1 MRYTSIVLFLF
12 SLCSFAQAFS
22 DTKHEDKVELIISD
36 TKKAEGSWGKEADE
50 VEAFQDVK
58 IFDDLSEENTKV
70 RLEEAR
76 DFFNSSLA
84 IYKATEK
91 SIKEKKELHIKE
103 KETNTQD
110 KFEWQKKAR
119 ESSLEKDFKRMS
131 LEGRKKAVMELV
143 KAMNAL
149 DKIENPDAITSPVF
163 IDLKASIYREYIKH
177 QFRLKNYNQSSEVL
191 EMYVALGTQYEKE
204 AEPHKLLAMCY
215 ESQEK
220 QTSKYKKETVASEY
234 RMLKNCHLLRFADL
248 AYGIESNQF
257 KRIEKKTIKYNPIAP
272 NAATGKDYVIAC
284 GFVKKDKEAK
294 DASAAKEAKKEPA
307 KEEAKEVKKK

>member
-1 MRYTSIVLFLF
+1 MRHTLVILILFLTF
-12 SLCSFAQAFS
+12 GINLFADSKQ
-22 DTKHEDKVELIISD
+22 EDKVELIISD
-36 TKKAEGSWGKEADE
+36 PKKAEGSWGKEADE

-58 IFDDLSEENTKV
+58 IFDDLSEENTKH

-84 IYKATEK
+84 VYKATEK
-91 SIKEKKELHIKE
+91 AIKEKKELHIKE
-103 KETNTQD
+103 KESNQQD

-119 ESSLEKDFKRMS
+119 ESTLDKEYKRMS
-131 LEGRKKAVMELV
+131 LEGRKKAVIELV

-191 EMYVALGTQYEKE
+191 EMYIALGEQYEKE

-215 ESQEK
+215 ESQKK
-220 QTSKYKKETVASEY
+220 QTSRYKKDSVSNEY
-234 RMLKNCHLLRFADL
+234 KMLKNCHLLRFADL
-248 AYGIESNQF
+248 AYGVESNQF
-257 KRIEKKTIKYNPIAP
+257 KRIEKKTVKFNPTVP
-272 NAATGKDYVIAC
+272 NAMTGKDYAIAC
-284 GFVKKDKEAK
+284 GFLKKDGNKE
-294 DASAAKEAKKEPA
+294 SKEDKKE
-307 KEEAKEVKKK
+307 VLLKKDEIKDTSKK

>member
-1 MRYTSIVLFLF
+1 MRHTFLF
-12 SLCSFAQAFS
+12 VLIVTCSPISFLLAE
-22 DTKHEDKVELIISD
+22 TNKEDKVELIISD
-36 TKKAEGSWGKEADE
+36 PKKAEGSWGKDADE

-91 SIKEKKELHIKE
+91 SIKEKKELLAKE

-119 ESSLEKDFKRMS
+119 DSTMEKEFKRMS
-131 LEGRKKAVMELV
+131 LEGRKKSVIELV

-177 QFRLKNYNQSSEVL
+177 QFRLKNY
-191 EMYVALGTQYEKE
+191 
-204 AEPHKLLAMCY
+204 
-215 ESQEK
+215 
-220 QTSKYKKETVASEY
+220 
-234 RMLKNCHLLRFADL
+234 R
-248 AYGIESNQF
+248 
-257 KRIEKKTIKYNPIAP
+257 
-272 NAATGKDYVIAC
+272 
-284 GFVKKDKEAK
+284 
-294 DASAAKEAKKEPA
+294 
-307 KEEAKEVKKK
+307 

>member
-1 MRYTSIVLFLF
+1 MKYTSFLLLFTLSYGSFLF
-12 SLCSFAQAFS
+12 A
-22 DTKHEDKVELIISD
+22 DTNKEDKVELIISD
-36 TKKAEGSWGKEADE
+36 PK
-50 VEAFQDVK
+50 
-58 IFDDLSEENTKV
+58 
-70 RLEEAR
+70 
-76 DFFNSSLA
+76 NSSLA

-91 SIKEKKELHIKE
+91 SIKEKKELLAKE

-119 ESSLEKDFKRMS
+119 ENTMDKEFKRMS
-131 LEGRKKAVMELV
+131 LEGRKKSVIELV

-191 EMYVALGTQYEKE
+191 EMYIALGDQYEKE

-220 QTSKYKKETVASEY
+220 QASKYKKESVSTEY
-234 RMLKNCHLLRFADL
+234 RTLKNCHLLRFADL
-248 AYGIESNQF
+248 AYGMESNQF
-257 KRIEKKTIKYNPIAP
+257 KRIEKKTIKYNPIAT
-272 NAATGKDYVIAC
+272 NSNSGKDYIAAC
-284 GFVKKDKEAK
+284 GFVKKESEAK
-294 DASAAKEAKKEPA
+294 DLKEKEDKKETLLKKDNF
-307 KEEAKEVKKK
+307 KEKKN

>member
-1 MRYTSIVLFLF
+1 MKYTSFLLLFTLSYGSFLF
-12 SLCSFAQAFS
+12 A
-22 DTKHEDKVELIISD
+22 DTNKEDKVELIISD
-36 TKKAEGSWGKEADE
+36 PKKAEGSWGKEADE

-76 DFFNSSLA
+76 DYFNSSLA

-91 SIKEKKELHIKE
+91 SIKEKKELLAKE

-119 ESSLEKDFKRMS
+119 ENTMDKEFKRMS
-131 LEGRKKAVMELV
+131 LEGRKKSVIELV

-191 EMYVALGTQYEKE
+191 EMYIALGDQYEKE

-220 QTSKYKKETVASEY
+220 QASKYKKESVSTEY
-234 RMLKNCHLLRFADL
+234 RTLKNCHLLRFADL
-248 AYGIESNQF
+248 AYGMESNQF
-257 KRIEKKTIKYNPIAP
+257 KRIEKKTIKYNPIAT
-272 NAATGKDYVIAC
+272 NSNSGKDYIAAC
-284 GFVKKDKEAK
+284 GFVKKESEAK
-294 DASAAKEAKKEPA
+294 DLKEKEDKKETLLKKDNF
-307 KEEAKEVKKK
+307 KEKKN

>member
-1 MRYTSIVLFLF
+1 MKYTSFLLLFTLSYGSFLF
-12 SLCSFAQAFS
+12 A
-22 DTKHEDKVELIISD
+22 DTNKEDKVELIISD
-36 TKKAEGSWGKEADE
+36 PKKAEGSWGKEADE

-76 DFFNSSLA
+76 DYFNSSLA

-91 SIKEKKELHIKE
+91 SIKEKKELLAKE

-119 ESSLEKDFKRMS
+119 ENTMDKEFKRMS
-131 LEGRKKAVMELV
+131 LEGRKKSVIELV

-191 EMYVALGTQYEKE
+191 EMYIALGDQYEK
-204 AEPHKLLAMCY
+204 EPHKLLAMCY

-220 QTSKYKKETVASEY
+220 QASKYKKESVSTEY
-234 RMLKNCHLLRFADL
+234 RTLKNCHLLRFADL
-248 AYGIESNQF
+248 AYGMESNQF
-257 KRIEKKTIKYNPIAP
+257 KRIEKKTIKYNPIAT
-272 NAATGKDYVIAC
+272 NSNSGKDYIAAC
-284 GFVKKDKEAK
+284 GFVKKESEAK
-294 DASAAKEAKKEPA
+294 DLKEKEDKKETLLKKDNF
-307 KEEAKEVKKK
+307 KEKKN

>member
-1 MRYTSIVLFLF
+1 MRHTFIILLFFTVNSIAPLF
-12 SLCSFAQAFS
+12 ADAKQ
-22 DTKHEDKVELIISD
+22 EDKVELIISD
-36 TKKAEGSWGKEADE
+36 PKKAEGSWGKEADE

-58 IFDDLSEENTKV
+58 IFDDLSEENTKT

-91 SIKEKKELHIKE
+91 TIKEKKEIHAKE
-103 KETNTQD
+103 KETSTQD

-119 ESSLEKDFKRMS
+119 ESTLDKEYKRMS
-131 LEGRKKAVMELV
+131 LEGRKKSVIELV

-163 IDLKASIYREYIKH
+163 IDLKANIYREYIKH
-177 QFRLKNYNQSSEVL
+177 QFRLKNYNQAGEVL
-191 EMYVALGTQYEKE
+191 EMYIALGDQYEKE

-220 QTSKYKKETVASEY
+220 QTSRYKKESVSSEY
-234 RMLKNCHLLRFADL
+234 KMLKNCHLLRFADL
-248 AYGIESNQF
+248 AYGLESNQF
-257 KRIEKKTIKYNPIAP
+257 KRIEKKTVKFNPIVP
-272 NAATGKDYVIAC
+272 NAATGKDYAAAC
-284 GFVKKDKEAK
+284 GFVKK
-294 DASAAKEAKKEPA
+294 
-307 KEEAKEVKKK
+307 EAKEPTTTTKKKNKLLNIRNGIY

>member
-1 MRYTSIVLFLF
+1 MKYTSFLLLFTLSYGSFLF
-12 SLCSFAQAFS
+12 A
-22 DTKHEDKVELIISD
+22 DTNKEDKVELIISD
-36 TKKAEGSWGKEADE
+36 PKKAEGSWGKEADE

-91 SIKEKKELHIKE
+91 SIKEKKELLAKE

-119 ESSLEKDFKRMS
+119 ENTMDKEFKRMS
-131 LEGRKKAVMELV
+131 LEGRKKSVIELV

-191 EMYVALGTQYEKE
+191 EMYIALGDQYEKE

-220 QTSKYKKETVASEY
+220 QASKYKKESVSTEY
-234 RMLKNCHLLRFADL
+234 RTLKNCHLLRFADL
-248 AYGIESNQF
+248 AYGMESNQF
-257 KRIEKKTIKYNPIAP
+257 KRIEKKTIKYNPIAT
-272 NAATGKDYVIAC
+272 NSNSGKDYIAAC
-284 GFVKKDKEAK
+284 GFVKKEAEAK
-294 DASAAKEAKKEPA
+294 DLKEKEDKKETLLKKDNF
-307 KEEAKEVKKK
+307 KEKKN

>member
-1 MRYTSIVLFLF
+1 MRTTFFLLILLAIFPNSYLF
-12 SLCSFAQAFS
+12 AEAN
-22 DTKHEDKVELIISD
+22 KEDKVELIISD
-36 TKKAEGSWGKEADE
+36 PKKAEGSWGKEADE

-91 SIKEKKELHIKE
+91 SIKEKKELLAKE

-119 ESSLEKDFKRMS
+119 ENTMEKEFRRMS
-131 LEGRKKAVMELV
+131 LEGRKKSVIELV

-191 EMYVALGTQYEKE
+191 EMYISLGDQYEKE

-220 QTSKYKKETVASEY
+220 QASKYKKESVSNEY
-234 RMLKNCHLLRFADL
+234 RNLKNCHLLRFADL
-248 AYGIESNQF
+248 AYGLESNQF
-257 KRIEKKTIKYNPIAP
+257 KRIEKKTIKYNPIA
-272 NAATGKDYVIAC
+272 TSSSSGKDYVTAC
-284 GFVKKDKEAK
+284 GFIKKEVEEKRNEVKEDKKETLLKKDNYTE
-294 DASAAKEAKKEPA
+294 
-307 KEEAKEVKKK
+307 KKK

>member
-1 MRYTSIVLFLF
+1 MKYTSFLLLFTLSYGSFLF
-12 SLCSFAQAFS
+12 A
-22 DTKHEDKVELIISD
+22 DTNKEDKVELIISD
-36 TKKAEGSWGKEADE
+36 PKKAEGSWGKEADE

-76 DFFNSSLA
+76 DYFNSSLA

-91 SIKEKKELHIKE
+91 SIKEKKELLAKE

-119 ESSLEKDFKRMS
+119 ENTMDKEFKRMS
-131 LEGRKKAVMELV
+131 LEGRKKSVIELV

-191 EMYVALGTQYEKE
+191 EMYIALGDQYEKE

-220 QTSKYKKETVASEY
+220 QASKYKKESVSTEY
-234 RMLKNCHLLRFADL
+234 RTLKNCHLLRFADL
-248 AYGIESNQF
+248 AYGMESNQF
-257 KRIEKKTIKYNPIAP
+257 KRIEKKTIKTI
-272 NAATGKDYVIAC
+272 
-284 GFVKKDKEAK
+284 
-294 DASAAKEAKKEPA
+294 
-307 KEEAKEVKKK
+307 